1 MMQLL
6 TGSADG
12 AHHVLF
18 LQVLSNPLQR
28 LSSSGHFFRS
38 GVCTRLPTTLI
49 RCGPSFLTIHHSKHF
64 ILAIN
69 RGWCAEWTSK
79 TVQTCQRANVLF
91 CVGTQ
96 MGVA

>member
-1 MMQLL
+1 MVRIVHFYFYRFYLIHYSVYQALV
-6 TGSADG
+6 TPFAAVSA
-12 AHHVLF
+12 HVYL
-18 LQVLSNPLQR
+18 
-28 LSSSGHFFRS
+28 
-38 GVCTRLPTTLI
+38 TTLI
-49 RCGPSFLTIHHSKHF
+49 PCGPSFLTIHRLKHF

-69 RGWCAEWTSK
+69 RGWYAEWTPK

>member
-1 MMQLL
+1 MVRIIHLYVY
-6 TGSADG
+6 T
-12 AHHVLF
+12 HT
-18 LQVLSNPLQR
+18 SNPLQR

-38 GVCTRLPTTLI
+38 GIYTRLPTILI
-49 RCGPSFLTIHHSKHF
+49 PCGPSFLTIHHSKPF

-69 RGWCAEWTSK
+69 RGWFAEWTSK